1 MAKINRDPSTTS
13 EPTVSPADEKL
24 AFEAP
29 KLSYVKP
36 TVEKHA
42 IVDVTAGFFGTFYGG

>member
-1 MAKINRDPSTTS
+1 MAKDNSDILTNDAPNTRHEGKRPF
-13 EPTVSPADEKL
+13 V
-24 AFEAP
+24 AP
-29 KLSYVKP
+29 KLTYIKP